1 MKPLTVQDLVQEIE
15 SSSEQAPSPLGHLT
29 AAVVAAERLS
39 DMGDAL
45 VDHFVRRAREEGFSW
60 AEVGQ
65 CMGVTKQAAQKRF
78 VSERPDA
85 HARQQDFLTEFAP
98 SAAATVG
105 LAGEEAVRLGHSY
118 IGTEHLLLGLLRARD
133 GVAARVLA
141 AAGVVEAA
149 SLFERLPG
157 EPSNRIVRYMAQQL
171 GAPAVR
177 FSGACHQQGL
187 LHLFSRRGTS
197 PRCAT
202 PRTPGRAGLRDQ
214 RVAGSAA
221 LRARS
226 TSGRWHTCHAAEG
239 SLRRCG
245 LAER

>member
-141 AAGVVEAA
+141 AAGVDLESGRAEA
-149 SLFERLPG
+149 E
-157 EPSNRIVRYMAQQL
+157 RIVGRGKGGPLAGPVPLTPRSKKALPLALQECRHR
-171 GAPAVR
+171 GGTAPDTADVLI
-177 FSGACHQQGL
+177 GL
-187 LHLFSRRGTS
+187 LREGKGVGAQILTRL
-197 PRCAT
+197 
-202 PRTPGRAGLRDQ
+202 AGDLTTLREQ
-214 RVAGSAA
+214 MVAAQS
-221 LRARS
+221 
-226 TSGRWHTCHAAEG
+226 
-239 SLRRCG
+239 
-245 LAER
+245 